1 MPIPIIIVLLSFL
14 SLTYHVNK
22 PIHLPL
28 IRFARRSGSLP
39 GYFSINKYEGESDMF
54 VRRENARV
62 FFRLYPVV
70 SILVILHVVI
80 WFMLF
85 LRLSSAEPLW
95 ERMIGFNAAIREGE
109 YWRLVSPLVLHVR
122 FEHMMIN
129 SISLLLFGPALE
141 QMLGKSK
148 FLLLYIGSGIGAN
161 IASFFLLPAMYSHVG
176 ASGAIFGLFGMYG
189 YLIVFRRDMI
199 DKQHARLLLAVI
211 SISLF
216 IAFTAPGANMVAHL
230 FGFLAG
236 GIIAPFISSRL
247 HPHRPFLL

>member
-1 MPIPIIIVLLSFL
+1 
-14 SLTYHVNK
+14 
-22 PIHLPL
+22 
-28 IRFARRSGSLP
+28 
-39 GYFSINKYEGESDMF
+39 MF
-54 VRRENARV
+54 VRRENARA

-70 SILVILHVVI
+70 SILIILHIVMWLMFVVRFSI
-80 WFMLF
+80 M
-85 LRLSSAEPLW
+85 EPLW
-95 ERMIGFNAAIREGE
+95 ERMIGFNAAIRQGE

-161 IASFFLLPAMYSHVG
+161 IATFFLLPAMYSHVG

-189 YLIVFRRDMI
+189 YLIVFRRDTI
-199 DKQHARLLLAVI
+199 DKQHSRLLLAVI

-216 IAFTAPGANMVAHL
+216 IAFTAPDVNMVAHL
-230 FGFLAG
+230 FGLLTG

-247 HPHRPFLL
+247 RPHRPFLLTR

>member
-1 MPIPIIIVLLSFL
+1 
-14 SLTYHVNK
+14 
-22 PIHLPL
+22 
-28 IRFARRSGSLP
+28 
-39 GYFSINKYEGESDMF
+39 MF
-54 VRRENARV
+54 MRRENARA

-70 SILVILHVVI
+70 SILIILHIVVWLI
-80 WFMLF
+80 FVVRFSIM
-85 LRLSSAEPLW
+85 EPLW
-95 ERMIGFNAAIREGE
+95 ERMIGFNAAIRQGE

-148 FLLLYIGSGIGAN
+148 FLLLYIGSGTGAN
-161 IASFFLLPAMYSHVG
+161 IATFFLLSAMYSHVG

-199 DKQHARLLLAVI
+199 DKQHSRLLLAVI

-216 IAFTAPGANMVAHL
+216 IAFTAPDVNMVAHL
-230 FGFLAG
+230 FGFLTG
-236 GIIAPFISSRL
+236 GIIAPFISSHLR
-247 HPHRPFLL
+247 PHRPFLLTR